1 MMLSAGSVVG
11 HFRVHSTLGAGG
23 MGVVYLA
30 EDVNLKR
37 QVALKFLA
45 HHKDGQDPRR
55 LIREA
60 QITSGLDHPN
70 IATVYEV
77 GEWES
82 VPYIALAYCA
92 GETVQQKLARGALPL
107 AEVVSILRQV
117 ADGMAHAHAMG
128 VIHRDLKP
136 SNIIV
141 GPDGH
146 VRILDFGLAQML
158 AADAPTATRITQPG
172 TTAGTIAYMA
182 PEQMRGEGADSRADV
197 WALGVT
203 LFEMLTG
210 RPPFT
215 GDNLLSVMQAVVE
228 QPTPPLQRL
237 RLDTP
242 PALVDIVD
250 AALVKDRNARQLSAS
265 AIADEAR
272 RLESTGTMPPAP
284 PTAARRVMIGAAA
297 VLTLAVAAVAWFFFH
312 QAAQV
317 RNAREQMLPEIGRL
331 AQLEEF
337 PAAFAL
343 ARQAQRWLPD
353 DAELQRQFEAVSR
366 TISIDTV
373 PSGAEVRYRPY
384 GAESEPWQVL
394 GLTPIRDHR
403 IPRSLLQFQIE
414 KAGYVPVEDV
424 GLLARYLTLAGLGP
438 ERPHTY
444 VLEPPAEQPPG
455 MVRVSPR
462 GPQLL
467 AIAGL
472 EHVKPFELGD
482 FWIDRLEVTNRA
494 YKAFVDAGGYSERRF
509 WINPFIKAGKTTTWE
524 EAMSAF
530 HDSTGRPGPSTWEL
544 GTYPEGQDEFPVG
557 GVSWYEAAAYSE
569 FAGKSLPTIFH
580 WSVVA
585 DRRATSSVLLPRGR
599 FSSTGPLAV
608 GRAGALGRY
617 GTHDLAGNQ
626 KEWCQNEAGGDRR
639 YTLGGGWS
647 DPAYFF
653 NDADGRSPW
662 DRSPALGF
670 RSMKVVDPATSEL
683 ALRAP
688 VPFFFRD
695 FSRERPVSDDVF
707 RAYSALYSYDHT
719 DLRGA
724 GPFD

>member
-1 MMLSAGSVVG
+1 
-11 HFRVHSTLGAGG
+11 

-37 QVALKFLA
+37 LVALKFLA

-77 GEWES
+77 GEWET

-92 GETVQQKLARGALPL
+92 GETVQQKLARGPLPVG
-107 AEVVSILRQV
+107 EVVSILRQT
-117 ADGMAHAHAMG
+117 AEGMAHAHAMG

-141 GPDGH
+141 GADGH
-146 VRILDFGLAQML
+146 VRILDFGLAHML
-158 AADAPTATRITQPG
+158 AADAPTFTRLTQPG

-182 PEQMRGEGADSRADV
+182 PEQLRGAVVDARADI

-210 RPPFT
+210 RPPFKS
-215 GDNLLSVMQAVVE
+215 DNLLSVIQAVIE
-228 QPTPPLQRL
+228 EPTPSVVKL
-237 RLDTP
+237 RHDAP
-242 PALVDIVD
+242 RALADIVD
-250 AALVKDRNARQLSAS
+250 AALVKDREVRQLRAS
-265 AIADEAR
+265 DIVDVAR
-272 RLESTGTMPPAP
+272 RLESTSATVSAAPA
-284 PTAARRVMIGAAA
+284 ASRRVVAGAAA
-297 VLTLAVAAVAWFFFH
+297 VLTVAIAAVTWFFVH

-317 RNAREQMLPEIGRL
+317 RRAREVILPEIVRL
-331 AQLEEF
+331 TQREEF
-337 PAAFAL
+337 PTAFAL
-343 ARQAQRWLPD
+343 ARQAQRWLPN

-366 TISIDTV
+366 TISVDTV
-373 PSGAEVRYRPY
+373 PPDAEVRYRPY
-384 GAESEPWQVL
+384 ADQAKPWTVL
-394 GLTPIRDHR
+394 GRTPIRDLR
-403 IPRSLLQFQIE
+403 IPRSLLEFRVE
-414 KAGYVPVEDV
+414 KAGYVPIEDV
-424 GLLARYLTLAGLGP
+424 GLLGRYLTLARLGP
-438 ERPHTY
+438 DVPHTY
-444 VLEPPAEQPPG
+444 VLETQAEQPPG
-455 MVRVSPR
+455 MVRVSAR

-482 FWIDRLEVTNRA
+482 FWIDRFEVTNRA
-494 YKAFVDAGGYSERRF
+494 YKTFIDAGGYSEQRF
-509 WINPFIKAGKTTTWE
+509 WTNPFIKAGRTIPWK
-524 EAMSAF
+524 EAMAAF

-544 GTYPEGQDEFPVG
+544 GTYPDGQDDFPVG

-599 FSSTGPLAV
+599 FSNTGPLAV
-608 GRAGALGRY
+608 GRAAAVGRY

-670 RSMKVVDPATSEL
+670 RSMKIVKPGSVRIGAQ
-683 ALRAP
+683 RAG
-688 VPFFFRD
+688 
-695 FSRERPVSDDVF
+695 SLLLS
-707 RAYSALYSYDHT
+707 
-719 DLRGA
+719 
-724 GPFD
+724 